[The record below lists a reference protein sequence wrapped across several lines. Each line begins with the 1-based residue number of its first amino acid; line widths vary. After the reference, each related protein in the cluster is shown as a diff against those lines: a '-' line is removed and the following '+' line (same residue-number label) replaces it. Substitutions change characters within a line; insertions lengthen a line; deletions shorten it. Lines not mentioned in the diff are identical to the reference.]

1 MTSEQ
6 RLTPAP
12 AFLNLPSGALHQD
25 SALKAAA
32 ATWISFSSAV
42 AAQRAQQQQQLGRAA
57 SSSPPPML
65 APPPSRAGDRYGD
78 DSRRRGDGRRDYDDD
93 DEEDE
98 LDEDDED
105 RPQDLSVRGRCR
117 ATSAPSPAPP
127 PQSRGSA
134 GGRYEC
140 KHCHL
145 ATQDFGL
152 FTCHVDTAHPN
163 VVVNPVYIC
172 RACDFRTA
180 RQGAFAE
187 HNSRHHPSLNSMRLR
202 VIKRQDQTI
211 LEQSPARP
219 AKGQPL
225 SICDGDNGRSDG
237 RRFRSAAD
245 EGDAAGAQ
253 GRAGPLECH
262 ATAQQAKAASAA
274 DSDGSQKTLAV
285 LPAGV
290 GLGQAVRLSDLYA
303 PDAGLSKGALALNVT
318 QPAAF
323 QIFNP
328 VLHHIV
334 QGPQQNLQQQVALH
348 AAASPY
354 GGHGQQSHAVQRLS
368 PAALGGGLGS
378 VVSILS
384 VVDPDPAMD
393 ANPHLATAFARFPYP
408 SQGDVSWLASVTPFS
423 EERIRSWFAARRV
436 QSGISWSPEEIE
448 EARRQLIANAIAAL
462 GAGLFGGGTAGAFGL
477 SLGHLGAGGVL
488 GGQPGGASA
497 PVIAVLPS
505 PIVIPAQAQQ
515 AQQGPQLVPH
525 SVTYQIIN
533 QIINNNGGG
542 GGTSCS
548 TSTSTISNHDV
559 GAGGI
564 VFKRAASEQH
574 EETGG
579 DGEEAAGKFGAG
591 ARAALARPPSASR
604 DCAHKP
610 RRTPPH
616 KRPCD
621 GFDAGAGSPR
631 RPSCGKGPY
640 GTDEECRSREAS
652 KQFSAIAPKLLPVA
666 SQLSNVRAEG
676 TDAATPAPPGAA
688 GAWAS
693 PSDGGASPATAP
705 PPGAGAAPLAPSS
718 TSSSRGPEPAPGA
731 GSASAPNLSPLL
743 MSPLWLP
750 VAKRSRKHKKS
761 KEQLAQ
767 LKASFALEQH
777 PDEAELRRI
786 MERTG
791 LTKSEVK
798 KWFSDS
804 RYHYRNLRCPGTR
817 FFSRNLPTMCPMVYD
832 GGAAGAAAAAGLRAL
847 RQDDFVTAHPSL
859 SIVDS
864 LNWAAR
870 AQEHLKLLQEEEEDR
885 AAMAAASAA
894 ATAAATAAGASA
906 SREPFVGEAN
916 REPEAGR
923 IDAGAEGQLARL
935 GGAAEAAD
943 NPGPAPVSVVAG
955 AAAHEAA
962 RPNGSDAAPCRHDV
976 GADAGAHCATW
987 RGGGGARIDTRAPPD
1002 GPEGPSCSRV
1012 DAGAGAG
1019 EGDRERDRCRAS
1031 EPGGGSKQHGV
1042 KRAAGPVAEPAPHGA
1057 VPRVYFG
1064 GFENGTK
1071 KKFRISAT
1079 SDYKAGLNSYC
1090 NKVRIRL
1097 ERKESPAPRT
1107 PDDPAAPSPLDA
1119 KPPTLAA
1126 TAAVSAN
1133 AAGPSPSKR
1142 RYQQQ
1147 KVKLLKLKKG
1157 AGRGKKPYSRPKK
1170 TKEQLSVLKSFF
1182 RVTQWPSSDEYLE
1195 LSLRSGLPRSDIVRW
1210 FGDTRFAFKHG
1221 QLRWIRDPM
1230 QHAEGAGPGGDAP
1243 AGAPGPGVGRGGRGR
1258 RGGGPRSR
1266 GGHGGRGG
1274 RGRGCRRR
1282 RGVRGGKAAGGRGA
1296 RAEFVGRR
1304 HLQMQQHQQQLEQQQ
1319 ERAFAVAQQEAE
1331 PRPGVGRE
1339 PLPDRREG
1347 DAPGP
1352 TRGRFRRFQRRGRPS
1367 LRRSRERT
1375 VLRAAIEVPEV
1386 VQVAEVAEVAEVA
1399 CAPRPRQGRRL
1410 RRRRGRTPRAVLRG
1424 TRRRRRPRRRHRRRR
1439 GPPRPP
1445 VARRRGGRPREQ
1457 AAGAGR
1463 GGRDQGADGAG
1474 AERGARARRRR
1485 GAARPCGGRRRRRR
1499 GRRRVPLPGRTAER
1513 PARLR
1518 PLKTGGGPA
1527 AAPSRGGR
1535 RVYIRGFACPL
1546 ERARSLDL
1554 GTLDPEPATRRQRRD
1569 GGRGAG
1575 RGWGGRAAFGGGG
1588 RRHLAE
1594 EPPHSLPTRSASA
1607 CCHRNASRVQFSS

>member
-78 DSRRRGDGRRDYDDD
+78 DSRRRGDGRRNYDDD

-245 EGDAAGAQ
+245 EGDTAGAQ

-285 LPAGV
+285 LPTGV

-462 GAGLFGGGTAGAFGL
+462 GAGLFGGGAAGAFGL

-548 TSTSTISNHDV
+548 TSTSTISNHEV

-621 GFDAGAGSPR
+621 GFDAGAVSPR

-767 LKASFALEQH
+767 LKASFAREQH

-885 AAMAAASAA
+885 AAMAAAVAA
-894 ATAAATAAGASA
+894 AAAAAAATAAGAST

-943 NPGPAPVSVVAG
+943 DPGPAPVSVVAG
-955 AAAHEAA
+955 PAAHEAA
-962 RPNGSDAAPCRHDV
+962 RPNGSDAAPCRRDI
-976 GADAGAHCATW
+976 GADAGSHCATW
-987 RGGGGARIDTRAPPD
+987 RGGGGARIDARAPPD

-1012 DAGAGAG
+1012 DTGAGAGAG
-1019 EGDRERDRCRAS
+1019 ERDRCRAS

-1064 GFENGTK
+1064 SFENGTK

-1126 TAAVSAN
+1126 ADAVSAS

-1399 CAPRPRQGRRL
+1399 VPRDPGRVDVS
-1410 RRRRGRTPRAVLRG
+1410 GV
-1424 TRRRRRPRRRHRRRR
+1424 
-1439 GPPRPP
+1439 
-1445 VARRRGGRPREQ
+1445 V
-1457 AAGAGR
+1457 
-1463 GGRDQGADGAG
+1463 ADGY
-1474 AERGARARRRR
+1474 RA
-1485 GAARPCGGRRRRRR
+1485 PFCVGR
-1499 GRRRVPLPGRTAER
+1499 VA
-1513 PARLR
+1513 
-1518 PLKTGGGPA
+1518 A
-1527 AAPSRGGR
+1527 AAPVAVIAAAAGR
-1535 RVYIRGFACPL
+1535 RAPP
-1546 ERARSLDL
+1546 SLDAVED
-1554 GTLDPEPATRRQRRD
+1554 DPENKLLELAVAAEIREQMARAQSEALARD
-1569 GGRGAG
+1569 GGAVPHDLAG
-1575 RGWGGRAAFGGGG
+1575 VAAVAAAAAAAFPC
-1588 RRHLAE
+1588 RAE
-1594 EPPHSLPTRSASA
+1594 LRSVPHA
-1607 CCHRNASRVQFSS
+1607 CDL